1 MAAAEIAPAL
11 VLLTMLKKIQTI
23 SNHAGS
29 SGGLPKDS
37 AIGSQSFEE
46 IARESLRVAGH
57 LQLLFWLR
65 GEFQSSVPHQIF
77 IAAWGDLSSGVM
89 QYDLVSAIPSVR
101 TDNVTHED
109 LSPLI
114 CGLFSKWVENGT
126 TPIGASFDGGLRLGP
141 EAEER
146 EELKAFQAMQSALV
160 HGIRDAR
167 SEEDCL
173 YVFLGTD
180 PVIAR
185 SALENLRVLLPFVD
199 AASRRVAHLPCQGR
213 ELAQQAASDAPIDL
227 GLSGR
232 ELEILDWVRKGKTNV
247 EIGMIL
253 DISTFTV
260 KNHLQRIFRRLN
272 VTNRAQAVSKLQR
285 HLGNRTAATIVEAP
299 PGKSHATATA
309 RPRSAESKSA
319 RLRQLP
325 GFAFVAQSR

>member
-1 MAAAEIAPAL
+1 
-11 VLLTMLKKIQTI
+11 MLKKIETT
-23 SNHAGS
+23 SNPAGAS
-29 SGGLPKDS
+29 DGLPKDS
-37 AIGSQSFEE
+37 AIGSHSFEQ
-46 IARESLRVAGH
+46 IARESLRVTGH
-57 LQLLFWLR
+57 LQLLFWLQ
-65 GEFQSSVPHQIF
+65 GEFQRSVPHQIF
-77 IAAWGDLSSGVM
+77 VAAWGDLSSGLM

-114 CGLFSKWVENGT
+114 GGLFSKWVENGT

-199 AASRRVAHLPCQGR
+199 AASRRVAQLPNQTP
-213 ELAQQAASDAPIDL
+213 EVPQLAQLAATEAPTDF

-232 ELEILDWVRKGKTNV
+232 ELEIMDWVRKGKTNL

-260 KNHLQRIFRRLN
+260 KNHLQRIFRKLN
-272 VTNRAQAVSKLQR
+272 VTNRAQAVSRLQPQAES
-285 HLGNRTAATIVEAP
+285 HEEATAADSPCADSPLTRTSR
-299 PGKSHATATA
+299 PGSE
-309 RPRSAESKSA
+309 ES
-319 RLRQLP
+319 
-325 GFAFVAQSR
+325 

>member
-1 MAAAEIAPAL
+1 
-11 VLLTMLKKIQTI
+11 MLKKIETT
-23 SNHAGS
+23 SNPAGAS
-29 SGGLPKDS
+29 DGLPKDS
-37 AIGSQSFEE
+37 AIGSHSFEQ

-126 TPIGASFDGGLRLGP
+126 TPIGARFDGGLRLGP
-141 EAEER
+141 ETEER
-146 EELKAFQAMQSALV
+146 EELKSFQAMQSALV

-167 SEEDCL
+167 GEEDCL

-199 AASRRVAHLPCQGR
+199 AASRRVAHLPGQTP
-213 ELAQQAASDAPIDL
+213 EVPQQAAAEAPTDRS
-227 GLSGR
+227 LSGR
-232 ELEILDWVRKGKTNV
+232 ELEIMDWVRKGKTNL

-260 KNHLQRIFRRLN
+260 KNHLQRIFRKLN
-272 VTNRAQAVSKLQR
+272 VTNRAQAVSCLQPQAESR
-285 HLGNRTAATIVEAP
+285 EEATAADSPCADSPLTRTSR
-299 PGKSHATATA
+299 PGSE
-309 RPRSAESKSA
+309 ES
-319 RLRQLP
+319 
-325 GFAFVAQSR
+325 